1 MQQHDQDPVAGRHG
15 QGDAGSGHEEEPTAL
30 AVVDHEDQLALQKA
44 VLALASAVADQV
56 ARQNIFA
63 EHLEDAPRN
72 TRRMYAAAI
81 TCFTTYLNEVL
92 EKAPVPV
99 KITLR
104 LDEEPRLWDA
114 VSFGLV
120 QGFQRWMLLQ
130 EYSIKTAN
138 DYLTVVKVYSM
149 LAQKAGFMSAE
160 ALVAIRNVKRLIGQK
175 AERID
180 RGRVDKELRTRRGH
194 KKAEA
199 IYFEE
204 EHRALL
210 ERLFAVPDDSPQ
222 GRRDLLALRLL
233 FELGIRPSE
242 AIALRFEDLDLDRKL
257 VRVRRQKT
265 GGKPQYL
272 ELTEPLEEALT
283 RYLQCRRD
291 WQRYQRWRGRRAK
304 EGVTINAPLLVQSR
318 KDGRLFEEHDLE
330 EARVAR
336 AEERE
341 HFEKTGERR
350 RKEDYK
356 RDLPTSADWSTQ
368 HLWDRVHL
376 LSLEAGLP
384 PLASYDARHQW
395 TYDAV
400 MGGTPH
406 PVLMQAGGW
415 KTRSMMVERYYGMHE
430 VANRG
435 VKLLRSPRKSE
446 ES

>member
-1 MQQHDQDPVAGRHG
+1 MQQHDQDPSIDQHT
-15 QGDAGSGHEEEPTAL
+15 QGEALPGDEEVTAL
-30 AVVDHEDQLALQKA
+30 ATVDREDQLALQKA
-44 VLALASAVADQV
+44 VLALASAAADHV

-63 EHLEDAPRN
+63 THLEDAPRN
-72 TRRMYAAAI
+72 TQRMYAAAI
-81 TCFTTYLNEVL
+81 TCFTTYLNDVL
-92 EKAPVPV
+92 KEAPVPV

-104 LDEEPRLWDA
+104 LDEEPSLWAA

-120 QGFQRWMLLQ
+120 EGFQKWLLLQ

-138 DYLTVVKVYSM
+138 DYLTVVKVYAM

-160 ALVAIRNVKRLIGQK
+160 ALVAIRGVKRLIGQK

-180 RGRVDKELRTRRGH
+180 RGRASKGLRTRRGH
-194 KKAEA
+194 KKAEPV
-199 IYFEE
+199 YFEE
-204 EHRALL
+204 GHSDRL

-242 AIALRFEDLDLDRKL
+242 AIALRFSDLDLARRL

-272 ELTEPLEEALT
+272 ELTEPLEEAISH
-283 RYLQCRRD
+283 YLECRRD
-291 WQRYQRWRGRRAK
+291 WQRYQRMAGRKGK
-304 EGVTINAPLLVQSR
+304 EGVTIDAPLLVQSR

-330 EARVAR
+330 EARAAR
-336 AEERE
+336 AAERE
-341 HFEKTGERR
+341 HFERTGERQ

-356 RDLPTSADWSTQ
+356 RDLPKSADWSTQ

-415 KTRSMMVERYYGMHE
+415 KTHSMMVERYYGMHE

-435 VKLLRSPRKSE
+435 VKLLRSPRQQE